1 LSWRG
6 IKDEIANLQKLLLEE
21 KTLTAGREI
30 LHKELQ
36 MLRASKA
43 TSISERDGVLAER
56 DALLA
61 KRTALLTMTAAR
73 VAEQNALLKVK
84 DARFGRKEMR
94 IAKTD
99 VQIAKKEAMSADA
112 VAKLARLDKQISG
125 VGTGVQILPVR
136 GLRPQQGKV

>member
-1 LSWRG
+1 MSWRG

-94 IAKTD
+94 IAK
-99 VQIAKKEAMSADA
+99 KEAMSADA